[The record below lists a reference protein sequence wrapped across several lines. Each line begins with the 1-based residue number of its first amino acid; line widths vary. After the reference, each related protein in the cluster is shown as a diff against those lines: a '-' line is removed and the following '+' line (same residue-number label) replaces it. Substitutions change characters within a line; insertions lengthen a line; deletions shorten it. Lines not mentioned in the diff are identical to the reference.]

1 VPTVVV
7 NGNILAAAAV
17 PLLRDAVMNAQ
28 QGGALTAEKSALA
41 TARSAPEV
49 LAALT
54 VRAPQMRS
62 R

>member
-1 VPTVVV
+1 VPVVVV
-7 NGNILAAAAV
+7 NDNILAAAV
-17 PLLRDAVMNAQ
+17 PALRDAVMHAR

-54 VRAPQMRS
+54 VREPHMR
-62 R
+62 